1 MKILIFVIGFILGG
15 MAGVVCMCMVQIN
28 RHTENELR
36 KAEIENEKKHN
47 QTVST

>member
-1 MKILIFVIGFILGG
+1 MKLLIFIIGFILGG

-47 QTVST
+47 QTIST